1 MYVPLMILPEPTS
14 ASSKPDPAELFA
26 AFEAYLEESGRHSR
40 CYRSAGQSFLSHWP
54 DPALWAAEPLQVR
67 LCTPTHALAMLRFLM
82 PWGHLQP
89 GYDYLFEHRPTSLC
103 RELVRSP
110 LEPDAKRFV
119 AGAIELGYSVRIA
132 NGPPLHMALR
142 LLIQT
147 AQPLEALV
155 TADLETLE
163 AAITEREAFLHQT
176 LKHYRDALFATRV
189 VLYHLGAEAEP
200 RARQHPPH
208 HLDWSSYFEN
218 VNPTIA
224 ATLVAYLEIAQATRA
239 KTTINHIAANLGH
252 FGRHLREID
261 PVLADLGELDRR
273 RHIEPYLSMVAD
285 ECHWLTGS
293 PLAPATKRMR
303 VTTVSV
309 LLEDIAEWGWP
320 EAPGRKLIFAR
331 DLPRLP
337 RPLPRYLPPSSDLL
351 LGEGLA
357 CSPNKFLAD
366 ALLLLRATGMRVGEA
381 LDLELDCV
389 HEIPGQGAWLK
400 VPLGK
405 LDTERMVPLDDEALA
420 IVDRLVE
427 ARSPGRPLRHP
438 RSGKLVD
445 FLLVRRGQ
453 RVTRHALSRELERVA
468 REVDIGHVHPH
479 QLRHTYATALVNAG
493 CSLQALMALLGHMS
507 AEMSLRYG
515 RLFDSTVRENYELA
529 LRQAKECLGPVLG
542 QATPVTLEA
551 DWRCAPL
558 IKSRLASGYCVRT
571 PEQGACSYTHICEF
585 CPAFRTDSE
594 FLAVLGAQRADAEIL
609 AADAQARGWDDETLR
624 HRRIIE
630 RLDLLMD
637 RVERN
642 D

>member
-1 MYVPLMILPEPTS
+1 MYVPLMMPPEPTS
-14 ASSKPDPAELFA
+14 ALSKPDPAELFA
-26 AFEAYLEESGRHSR
+26 AFEAYLEESGRHNR
-40 CYRSAGQSFLSHWP
+40 CYRTAGQSFLSRWP

-82 PWGHLQP
+82 LWGHLQP

-103 RELVRSP
+103 RELIGSP

-218 VNPTIA
+218 VNPAIA

-239 KTTINHIAANLGH
+239 KTTINHIATNLGH

-273 RHIEPYLSMVAD
+273 RHIEPYLSIVAD
-285 ECHWLTGS
+285 ECHWLTGA

-303 VTTVSV
+303 VTTVSI

-493 CSLQALMALLGHMS
+493 CSLQALMALLGHVS

-571 PEQGACSYTHICEF
+571 QEQGACPYTHICEF

-609 AADAQARGWDDETLR
+609 AADAQARGWDGEILR